1 MSYPSTP
8 IDKLSVELHELAK
21 AYAAKAEGL
30 ARDPYFREAIVKSSV
45 SGFVWAL
52 HHAFKDD
59 EFGRSALNQEL
70 KVQSA
75 AIDRAVGGEPEVVV
89 Q

>member
-1 MSYPSTP
+1 MSYPNTD
-8 IDKLSVELHELAK
+8 IDKITVELHDLAK
-21 AYAAKAEGL
+21 AYAEKATEL
-30 ARDPYFREAIVKSSV
+30 ASDPYFREAIMKSSV

-52 HHAFKDD
+52 YHAFDD
-59 EFGRSALNQEL
+59 DFSRMALKHEL

-75 AIDRAVGGEPEVVV
+75 AIDRAVDGTTGAA

>member
-1 MSYPSTP
+1 MTYPETA
-8 IDKLSVELHELAK
+8 IDKIGLELHEMAK
-21 AYAAKAEGL
+21 AYATKAADL
-30 ARDPYFREAIVKSSV
+30 ASDPYFKEAVMKVSV

-52 HHAFKDD
+52 YHAFDD
-59 EFGRSALNQEL
+59 DNARAALDHEL

-75 AIDRAVGGEPEVVV
+75 AVERAVTPQTGVV